1 MPFKRVLGRALGI
14 VVVGIDAGVSK
25 LRARVLA
32 SRSAELDSR
41 FHEAY
46 DTRREEKAQ
55 AAPVL
60 VLHGD
65 SLVLLHGP
73 KQREFTASHP
83 RTRIIQAAAHAPVG
97 IFATLHEQAPF
108 QPLSAAARGHLV
120 ALRAACEHA
129 YDALGELEKEA
140 RQDVREV
147 LERSQQ
153 FIDAQLARE
162 RAELSALS
170 KFSRETGPLLL
181 SLIKH
186 ATKLELD
193 TLHVAVEEALATL
206 TSEQLHDLE
215 VVVIGAHQARARS
228 LGMQYFQKRFGE
240 AAGEERRV
248 AYAESADDI
257 EDARTLVGT
266 RRLDRV
272 IARAF
277 FGDPKRLQRDVLGDA
292 AKTALDHIELKRI
305 R

>member
-1 MPFKRVLGRALGI
+1 MAYKRVLGRALGI
-14 VVVGIDAGVSK
+14 VVVGIETGVSK

-32 SRSAELDSR
+32 SRSDELDTR

-46 DTRREEKAQ
+46 DARRAEKAH

-65 SLVLLHGP
+65 SLMLLLGS

-97 IFATLHEQAPF
+97 IFATLHEQPPF
-108 QPLSAAARGHLV
+108 QPLTAAARGRLA
-120 ALRAACEHA
+120 ALRAACKHA
-129 YDALGELEKEA
+129 HDALEELKGQTRE
-140 RQDVREV
+140 DVRQA
-147 LERSQQ
+147 LERSQE
-153 FIDAQLARE
+153 FIDTQLARE
-162 RAELSALS
+162 RVDLTALN
-170 KFSRETGPLLL
+170 KFSREIGPLLL
-181 SLIKH
+181 ALIDH
-186 ATKLELD
+186 ATQLEL
-193 TLHVAVEEALATL
+193 EALHAAADDAL
-206 TSEQLHDLE
+206 GALDSDQLRELE

-240 AAGEERRV
+240 SAGEERRV
-248 AYAESADDI
+248 VYAESADDV
-257 EDARTLVGT
+257 EEARTLVGT

-292 AKTALDHIELKRI
+292 AKAALDHIELKRI

>member
-1 MPFKRVLGRALGI
+1 MAFKRVLGRALGI
-14 VVVGIDAGVSK
+14 VVVGIEAGVSK
-25 LRARVLA
+25 MRARVLA
-32 SRSAELDSR
+32 SRSEELDSK

-46 DTRREEKAQ
+46 DERRAEKAH

-65 SLVLLHGP
+65 NLVLLQGS

-97 IFATLHEQAPF
+97 IFATLHEQPPF
-108 QPLSAAARGHLV
+108 QPLTAAARGRLA
-120 ALRAACEHA
+120 ALRSACAHA
-129 YDALGELEKEA
+129 HDALDELQGKTRE
-140 RQDVREV
+140 DVRQA
-147 LERSQQ
+147 LERSQE

-162 RAELSALS
+162 RVDLTALN
-170 KFSRETGPLLL
+170 KFSREIGPLLL
-181 SLIKH
+181 ALIDH
-186 ATKLELD
+186 ATKLEL
-193 TLHVAVEEALATL
+193 EALHAAADDALNTL
-206 TSEQLHDLE
+206 ESDQLRDLE

-240 AAGEERRV
+240 SAGEERRV
-248 AYAESADDI
+248 AYAESAADI
-257 EDARTLVGT
+257 EEARTLVGT

-292 AKTALDHIELKRI
+292 AKAALDHIELKRI